1 MGPCQGRLCGLTVSE
16 IIADQLNCNIEE
28 VDYYRIRPPV
38 TPITLGEL
46 SATKITKPT
55 VTRSN

>member
-1 MGPCQGRLCGLTVSE
+1 MGLTVAE
-16 IIADQLNCNIEE
+16 IIADKLNCSIEE
-28 VDYYRIRPPV
+28 VGYYRIRPPV

-46 SATKITKPT
+46 STTKPT